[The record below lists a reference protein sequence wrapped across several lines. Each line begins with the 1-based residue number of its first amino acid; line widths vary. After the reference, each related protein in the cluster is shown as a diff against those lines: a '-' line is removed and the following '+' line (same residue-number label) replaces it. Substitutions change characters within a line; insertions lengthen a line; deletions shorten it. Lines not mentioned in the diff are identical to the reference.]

1 MSFLEVL
8 FSVVTL
14 NAAFR
19 MAAPL
24 LLGVAGFSF
33 SNKAGILNLALES
46 FMTFSAFFALLGSW
60 IFHSAGMGALFGVLA
75 GMLFSALYG
84 FFIFTMNGNGL
95 ITAVGFNLSAWGLTT
110 MLAVAVFDTRS
121 VTNIDAVAFQ
131 GIELPLSSDSFLNGV
146 FGNQTILVWIAPVLI
161 LIAHLIMYKTK
172 FGLRVRMVGLNAG
185 AAETAGISV
194 TKYNWICMM
203 ISGVFTGLA
212 GSFVSLN
219 SLAMFTENMVA
230 GRGFLV
236 LASAMV
242 ANGNPIFGMLVAA
255 LFAYAQAC
263 GLTLTG
269 LGIQGQL
276 VEMLPYV
283 AVLLVMLL
291 ANIKN
296 TKKVSEI

>member
-1 MSFLEVL
+1 MSFFEVL
-8 FSVVTL
+8 ISSVTL
-14 NAAFR
+14 NATFR

-24 LLGVAGFSF
+24 LLGIAGFCF

-60 IFHSAGMGALFGVLA
+60 MFHNAGMGALFGVLA
-75 GMLFSALYG
+75 GLVFSALYG
-84 FFIFTMNGNGL
+84 FFIFTLNGNGL

-110 MLAVAVFDTRS
+110 MLAVAVFHTRS

-131 GIELPLSSDSFLNGV
+131 GITLPLKDGSFLNSV
-146 FGNQTILVWIAPVLI
+146 LGNQTVLVWIAPVLV
-161 LIAHLIMYKTK
+161 LIAHFIMYRTK
-172 FGLRVRMVGLNAG
+172 FGLRVRMVGLNPG
-185 AAETAGISV
+185 AAETAGVSV

-203 ISGVFTGLA
+203 ISGIFMGLA
-212 GSFVSLN
+212 GTFVSLN

-242 ANGNPIFGMLVAA
+242 ANGNPLVALLVA
-255 LFAYAQAC
+255 TLFAYAQAC

-276 VEMLPYV
+276 VEMLPYMM
-283 AVLLVMLL
+283 VLLVMLL
-291 ANIKN
+291 ANLKN
-296 TKKVSEI
+296 VKKAGEL

>member
-8 FSVVTL
+8 VSVVTL

-24 LLGVAGFSF
+24 LLGIAGFSF

-46 FMTFSAFFALLGSW
+46 FMTFSAFFALWGSW
-60 IFHSAGMGALFGVLA
+60 MFHSAGIGALCGILA
-75 GMLFSALYG
+75 GLIFSALYG
-84 FFIFTMNGNGL
+84 LFIFTLNGNGL
-95 ITAVGFNLSAWGLTT
+95 ITGVGFNLSAWGLTT
-110 MLAVAVFDTRS
+110 MLAVAVFGTRS

-131 GIELPLSSDSFLNGV
+131 GIALPLRDGSFLDSIL
-146 FGNQTILVWIAPVLI
+146 GNQTILVWIAPFLVL
-161 LIAHLIMYKTK
+161 LSHWVMYKTK
-172 FGLRVRMVGLNAG
+172 FGLRVRMVGLNPS
-185 AAETAGISV
+185 AAETAGVSV

-212 GSFVSLN
+212 GAFVSLN

-230 GRGFLV
+230 GRGFLI

-242 ANGNPIFGMLVAA
+242 ANGNPLMGMLTAL

-276 VEMLPYV
+276 VEMLPYI

-291 ANIKN
+291 ANVKN
-296 TKKVSEI
+296 VGKAGEI

>member
-8 FSVVTL
+8 VSVVTL

-24 LLGVAGFSF
+24 LLGIAGFSF

-46 FMTFSAFFALLGSW
+46 FMTFSAFAALWGSW
-60 IFHSAGMGALFGVLA
+60 MFHNAGVGALCGILA
-75 GMLFSALYG
+75 GLIFSVLYG
-84 FFIFTMNGNGL
+84 FFIFTLNGNGL
-95 ITAVGFNLSAWGLTT
+95 ITGVGFNLSAWGLTT
-110 MLAVAVFDTRS
+110 MLAVAVFGTRS
-121 VTNIDAVAFQ
+121 VTNIDAAAFQ
-131 GIELPLSSDSFLNGV
+131 GIALPLKDGSFLDSV
-146 FGNQTILVWIAPVLI
+146 FRNQTILVWSAPVLV
-161 LIAHLIMYKTK
+161 LISHWVMYKTK
-172 FGLRVRMVGLNAG
+172 FGLRVRMVGLNPS
-185 AAETAGISV
+185 AAETAGVSV
-194 TKYNWICMM
+194 AKHNWICMM

-212 GSFVSLN
+212 GAFVSLN

-230 GRGFLV
+230 GRGFLI

-242 ANGNPIFGMLVAA
+242 ANGNPLAGMLTAL

-276 VEMLPYV
+276 VEMLPYI
-283 AVLLVMLL
+283 AVLLVMLTV
-291 ANIKN
+291 NVKN
-296 TKKVSEI
+296 VKRAGEL